1 MVVNPHIKQL
11 KEKKFYIKMLIY
23 SDNGVG
29 KTVFGASA
37 MDCDV
42 CKEVL
47 FVNIEGGMLSI
58 ADRKTLNVWD
68 IEEFSEI
75 KEVLRYLQEEEHP
88 YKAVV
93 LDSITELQ
101 LRSLDAIVANA
112 MAAPPTKGKPR
123 TDEDEIRIDD
133 YGKNTV
139 SMRKVLRGFRDL
151 PMHVIMTA
159 LAVENKDEDG
169 VVTVSPQLT
178 EKMANSVMGYVDIV
192 AYMHAK
198 KIAKDGKEELIRSF
212 LFQPY
217 GKFRAKDRTGRMGDF
232 LVEPT
237 VQKLM
242 DLANGKAA
250 PTYFSAP
257 PAKEDNKED

>member
-1 MVVNPHIKQL
+1 MVKNPHIKQL

-23 SDNGVG
+23 GDNGTG

-58 ADRKTLNVWD
+58 TDRKTLDHWD
-68 IEEFSEI
+68 ISEFVEI
-75 KEVLRYLQEEEHP
+75 KDVLKFLQEEEHS

-101 LRSLDAIVANA
+101 LRSLDAIVKDA
-112 MAAPPTKGKPR
+112 MAAPPKGKPR

-139 SMRKVLRGFRDL
+139 AMRKVLRGFRDL

-198 KIAKDGKEELIRSF
+198 KVAKDGKEELVRSF

-217 GKFRAKDRTGRMGDF
+217 GKFRAKDRTGKLGDF
-232 LVEPT
+232 LVTPT
-237 VQKLM
+237 VQRIM
-242 DLANGKAA
+242 DLANGKLK
-250 PTYFSAP
+250 PTYFNTPAP
-257 PAKEDNKED
+257 AAKTETE